1 VKIGYIQTRA
11 NVFSLK
17 EQTDALIKYGLSSE
31 HIYSDTDADGFEE
44 AIKSCYSEGDELVVW
59 SAAVIGRV
67 RYSSTIKR
75 LAKVGASLH
84 ILRRDLTI
92 DCVPSLPAA
101 QGLDDISQ
109 AEKMNGVLKG
119 RKKKVLPAKAAKIID
134 YVNEG
139 NPQKAAAK
147 HFGVSTTAV
156 SKIVNG
162 KYLNIQ
168 HERNE

>member
-1 VKIGYIQTRA
+1 MKIGYIQTRA

-17 EQTDALIKYGLSSE
+17 DQTNALAKYGIRPE
-31 HIYSDTDADGFEE
+31 HIYSDNDADGFEE
-44 AIKSCYSEGDELVVW
+44 AIKSCYSKGDELVIW

-67 RYSSTIKR
+67 RYSSVIKR
-75 LAKVGASLH
+75 LAKVGAVLH

-109 AEKMNGVLKG
+109 AEKMNGVLVG
-119 RKKKVLPAKAAKIID
+119 RKKKVSPEKAADIIN

-139 NPQKAAAK
+139 NLQSRAAE
-147 HFGVSTTAV
+147 HFEVSTTAV

-162 KYLNIQ
+162 GYF
-168 HERNE
+168 NEAGQDQ